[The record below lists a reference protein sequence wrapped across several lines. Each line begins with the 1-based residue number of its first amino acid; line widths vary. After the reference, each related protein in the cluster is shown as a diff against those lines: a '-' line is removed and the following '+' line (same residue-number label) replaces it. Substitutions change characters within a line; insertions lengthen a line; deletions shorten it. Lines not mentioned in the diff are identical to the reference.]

1 MVCHVEEVTTL
12 ASVWLEVAPVMK
24 KVAVLCMVYMR
35 GVHQVHCLLII
46 IGNG

>member
-1 MVCHVEEVTTL
+1 MTL

-35 GVHQVHCLLII
+35 GIHQVRDH
-46 IGNG
+46 